1 MSYIKS
7 RLRTAAAFAVMA
19 GISAAVAALSGV
31 SAFVILYSCA
41 ICAAVLAA
49 FTVADYLRFRKKRT
63 ALEHLKAEIAESLD
77 NLPAPDNDIERGYAE
92 LCALVFEKLT
102 ELRAQDERRMS
113 GMSDYYTMWAHQIK
127 TPIAAMRLLLDGRD
141 TPQSRELSEEL
152 LRIEQYTQMVLCY
165 IRLESPQSDLV
176 IRPCSLD
183 GMIKRAVRRFS
194 SQFIRKRL
202 TLAYEPVDV
211 QVLTDEKWFVF
222 VLEQLL
228 SNAVKYTREGGVTI
242 TADDHALCIAD
253 TGIGIAPEDLP
264 RIFDKGYTG
273 CNGRADMRASGI
285 GLYLCRR
292 ICASLGM
299 TISIDSGCDGTAV
312 KLGLDR
318 PEVDF
323 RD

>member
-7 RLRTAAAFAVMA
+7 RLRTAAAFAVVG
-19 GISAAVAALSGV
+19 GICAAVAALSGV
-31 SAFVILYSCA
+31 SAFVMLYSGA
-41 ICAAVLAA
+41 ICTAALAA
-49 FTVADYLRFRKKRT
+49 FTLADYLRFRKKRA
-63 ALEHLKAEIAESLD
+63 ALERLKEEITESLD

-92 LCALVFEKLT
+92 LCVLLYDSLA
-102 ELRAQDERRMS
+102 ELRAQNERRMS

-127 TPIAAMRLLLDGRD
+127 TPIAAMRLLLDGQD
-141 TPQSRELSEEL
+141 TPQSRELCEEL
-152 LRIEQYTQMVLCY
+152 TRIEQYTQMVLCY
-165 IRLESPQSDLV
+165 IRLESPQTDLV
-176 IRPCSLD
+176 IRPCSID

-202 TLAYEPVDV
+202 TLTYEPTDA
-211 QVLTDEKWFVF
+211 QTLTDEKWFVF

-242 TADDHALCIAD
+242 TADERTLCISD

-264 RIFDKGYTG
+264 RLFDKGYTG
-273 CNGRADMRASGI
+273 CNGRTDMKASGL

-292 ICASLGM
+292 VCASLGVGI
-299 TISIDSGCDGTAV
+299 TIESGSGGTAV
-312 KLGLDR
+312 KLALARSD
-318 PEVDF
+318 VDF

>member
-1 MSYIKS
+1 MSYIRS

-19 GISAAVAALSGV
+19 GVCVAVAALSGV
-31 SAFVILYSCA
+31 PAFVILYSGA

-49 FTVADYLRFRKKRT
+49 FTLADYLRFRKKRA
-63 ALEHLKAEIAESLD
+63 ALGRLKAEIAESLD

-92 LCALVFEKLT
+92 LCAQLYGELSQ
-102 ELRAQDERRMS
+102 LRAQGERRLS
-113 GMSDYYTMWAHQIK
+113 DMSDYYTMWAHQIK
-127 TPIAAMRLLLDGRD
+127 TPIAAMRLLLGGQD
-141 TPQSRELSEEL
+141 TAQSRELSEEL

-194 SQFIRKRL
+194 TQFIRKKL
-202 TLAYEPVDV
+202 TLTYEPADA

-242 TADDHALCIAD
+242 TADAHTLRIAD

-273 CNGRADMRASGI
+273 CNGRADMKASGI

-292 ICASLGM
+292 ICASLG
-299 TISIDSGCDGTAV
+299 ISISIESGTGGTAV
-312 KLGLDR
+312 TLGLDR
-318 PEVDF
+318 PEVDY

>member
-1 MSYIKS
+1 
-7 RLRTAAAFAVMA
+7 
-19 GISAAVAALSGV
+19 
-31 SAFVILYSCA
+31 
-41 ICAAVLAA
+41 
-49 FTVADYLRFRKKRT
+49 
-63 ALEHLKAEIAESLD
+63 
-77 NLPAPDNDIERGYAE
+77 
-92 LCALVFEKLT
+92 
-102 ELRAQDERRMS
+102 
-113 GMSDYYTMWAHQIK
+113 MSDYYTMWAHQIK
-127 TPIAAMRLLLDGRD
+127 TPIAAMRLLLGGQD
-141 TPQSRELSEEL
+141 TAQSRELSEEL

-194 SQFIRKRL
+194 TQFIRKKL
-202 TLAYEPVDV
+202 TLTYEPADA

-242 TADDHALCIAD
+242 TADAHTLRIAD

-273 CNGRADMRASGI
+273 CNGRADMKASGI

-299 TISIDSGCDGTAV
+299 TISIESGTGGTAV
-312 KLGLDR
+312 TLGLDR
-318 PEVDF
+318 PEVDY